1 MLPADDVAEP
11 LSLLRGS
18 SRSSPPPRRRHNWMA
33 RRGLRSTPYLLR
45 LPSGGGGAGVRPIV
59 VLADEGIPTLNHGPD
74 RTRGQKMVAMPP
86 RQPPNCLV
94 GSNPPPPEEGRPR
107 QNSLRPP
114 PPDRD
119 VEERPLPGDQD
130 ASVVGIDHLT
140 PAVRCYRSSAGE
152 DPVATPI
159 VDVVRR
165 LSSKYVRPR

>member
-1 MLPADDVAEP
+1 MTSPSHCRYYVDRPDHHRPPDVAVI
-11 LSLLRGS
+11 G
-18 SRSSPPPRRRHNWMA
+18 
-33 RRGLRSTPYLLR
+33 RRGEDCGQRRICCASHPR
-45 LPSGGGGAGVRPIV
+45 GGGAGVRPIV

-74 RTRGQKMVAMPP
+74 QTRGQKMAAMPP
-86 RQPPNCLV
+86 RQLPNCLV

-107 QNSLRPP
+107 LSSLRPP

-119 VEERPLPGDQD
+119 VEERPPPGDQD

-159 VDVVRR
+159 VDVPRR
-165 LSSKYVRPR
+165 LSSEYVRPR